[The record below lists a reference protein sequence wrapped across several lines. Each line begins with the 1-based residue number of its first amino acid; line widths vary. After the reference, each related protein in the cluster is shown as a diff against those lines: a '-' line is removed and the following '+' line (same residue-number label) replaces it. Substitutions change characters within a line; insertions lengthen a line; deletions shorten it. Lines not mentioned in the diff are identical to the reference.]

1 MSEISVRLEG
11 MLSFIENYGSSGF
24 NDKRIE
30 ELERLI
36 LDCNSKMTR
45 TYTNQVADSIYDTL
59 YDMLKTVKPDSEVL
73 QGIWEED
80 GDISDYTELLQS
92 NPMMSIETAKS
103 YDCPA
108 IVNFIERMPE
118 EPTSY
123 FASYKI
129 NGHGIR
135 VVYKDGELVSATSR
149 ARASAGKDLTRH
161 MRILL
166 GERNDMLADYGMVE
180 LRGELCLKLDMLDK
194 AREFNPS
201 IISAFSAVASM
212 SRPYATEE
220 EIKLLDFLCYGLI
233 IEDFYFNERQEE
245 FDEIERLGYKV
256 PQFAMVENITR
267 DELLEVMES
276 LVQSFEDSYEEFGYF
291 CDGVVFEVNDRVLFD
306 EFGQEGNHNLGNIAL
321 KVGVWKQDKYCGFIQ
336 TILWTKGKT
345 KLSPVAIIA
354 EKPDMILMDDNGT
367 IVNYEELGVISSQGN
382 KVRRVPL
389 YNPKNIIILDAY
401 VGEPIYFKYGSESGV
416 VPCFPNGR
424 LLSEDVVEDVLKDE
438 YEVWEPEGFDSSFIL

>member
-1 MSEISVRLEG
+1 MSDIGLKLEG
-11 MLSFIENYGSSGF
+11 MLSFIENYGSVGF
-24 NDKRIE
+24 NDRKIE

-36 LDCNSKMTR
+36 LDCNSKMKG
-45 TYTNQVADSIYDTL
+45 TYTDQVADSIYDTL
-59 YDMLKTVKPDSEVL
+59 YDMLKTVKPDSEIL
-73 QGIWEED
+73 QDIWEED

-103 YDCPA
+103 YDCA
-108 IVNFIERMPE
+108 ALMNFIERMPE

-161 MRILL
+161 MRIIL
-166 GERNDMLADYGMVE
+166 GERNDLLADYGMVE
-180 LRGELCLKLDMLDK
+180 LRGELCLRLDMLDK

-256 PQFAMVENITR
+256 PQCAMVENVTR
-267 DELLEVMES
+267 DELLEIMES

-321 KVGVWKQDKYCGFIQ
+321 KVGVWKQDKYYGFIQ

-345 KLSPVAIIA
+345 KLSPVAIVA
-354 EKPDMILMDDNGT
+354 DKPDMILIDDNGT
-367 IVNYEELGVISSQGN
+367 IVNYEELGVVSAQGN

-416 VPCFPNGR
+416 VPCFPDGR
-424 LLSEDVVEDVLKDE
+424 LLSEDVVEEILKDE
-438 YEVWEPEGFDSSFIL
+438 YEVLEPEGYDDSFIL

>member
-1 MSEISVRLEG
+1 MSDIGLKLEG
-11 MLSFIENYGSSGF
+11 MLSFIENYGSVGF
-24 NDKRIE
+24 NDRKIE

-36 LDCNSKMTR
+36 LDCNSKMKG
-45 TYTNQVADSIYDTL
+45 TYTDQVADSIYDTL
-59 YDMLKTVKPDSEVL
+59 YDMLKTVKPDSEIL
-73 QGIWEED
+73 QDIWEED

-103 YDCPA
+103 YDCA
-108 IVNFIERMPE
+108 ALMNFIERMPE

-161 MRILL
+161 MRIIL
-166 GERNDMLADYGMVE
+166 GERNDLLADYGMVE
-180 LRGELCLKLDMLDK
+180 LRGELCLRLDMLDK

-256 PQFAMVENITR
+256 PQCAMVENVTR
-267 DELLEVMES
+267 DELLEIMES

-291 CDGVVFEVNDRVLFD
+291 CDGVVFEVNDRVLFE

-321 KVGVWKQDKYCGFIQ
+321 KVGVWKQDKYYGFIQ

-345 KLSPVAIIA
+345 KLSPVAIVA
-354 EKPDMILMDDNGT
+354 DKPDMILIDDNGT
-367 IVNYEELGVISSQGN
+367 IVNYEELGVVSAQGN

-416 VPCFPNGR
+416 VPCFPDGR
-424 LLSEDVVEDVLKDE
+424 LLSEDVVEEILKDE
-438 YEVWEPEGFDSSFIL
+438 YEVLEPEGYDDSFIL

>member
-1 MSEISVRLEG
+1 MSDIGLKLEG
-11 MLSFIENYGSSGF
+11 MLSFIENYGSVGF
-24 NDKRIE
+24 NDRKIE

-36 LDCNSKMTR
+36 LDCNSKMKG
-45 TYTNQVADSIYDTL
+45 TYTDQVADSIYDTL
-59 YDMLKTVKPDSEVL
+59 YDMLKTVKPDSEIL
-73 QGIWEED
+73 QDIWEED

-103 YDCPA
+103 YDCA
-108 IVNFIERMPE
+108 ALMNFIERMPE

-135 VVYKDGELVSATSR
+135 VVYRDGELVSATSR

-161 MRILL
+161 MRIIL
-166 GERNDMLADYGMVE
+166 GERNDLLADYGMVE
-180 LRGELCLKLDMLDK
+180 LRGELCLRLDMLDK

-256 PQFAMVENITR
+256 PQCAMVENVTR
-267 DELLEVMES
+267 DELLEIMES

-291 CDGVVFEVNDRVLFD
+291 CDGVVFEVNDRVLFE

-321 KVGVWKQDKYCGFIQ
+321 KVGVWKQDKYYGFIQ

-345 KLSPVAIIA
+345 KLSPVAIVA
-354 EKPDMILMDDNGT
+354 DKPDMILMDDNGT
-367 IVNYEELGVISSQGN
+367 IVNYDELGVISAQGN

-416 VPCFPNGR
+416 VPCFPDGR
-424 LLSEDVVEDVLKDE
+424 LLSEDVVEEILKDE
-438 YEVWEPEGFDSSFIL
+438 YEVLEPEGYDDSFIL

>member
-1 MSEISVRLEG
+1 MSDIGLKLEG
-11 MLSFIENYGSSGF
+11 MLSFIENYGSVGF
-24 NDKRIE
+24 NDRKIE

-36 LDCNSKMTR
+36 LDCNSKMKG
-45 TYTNQVADSIYDTL
+45 TYTDQVADSIYDTL
-59 YDMLKTVKPDSEVL
+59 YDMLKTVKPDSEIL
-73 QGIWEED
+73 QDIWEED

-103 YDCPA
+103 YDCA
-108 IVNFIERMPE
+108 ALMNFIERMPE

-161 MRILL
+161 MRIIL
-166 GERNDMLADYGMVE
+166 GERNDLLADYGMVE
-180 LRGELCLKLDMLDK
+180 LRGELCLRLDMLDK

-256 PQFAMVENITR
+256 PQCAMVENVTR
-267 DELLEVMES
+267 DELLEIMES

-291 CDGVVFEVNDRVLFD
+291 CDGVVFEVNDRVLFE

-321 KVGVWKQDKYCGFIQ
+321 KVGVWKQDKYYGFIQ

-345 KLSPVAIIA
+345 KLSPVAIVA
-354 EKPDMILMDDNGT
+354 DKPNMILMDDNGT
-367 IVNYEELGVISSQGN
+367 IVNYDELGVISAQGN

-416 VPCFPNGR
+416 VPCFPDGR
-424 LLSEDVVEDVLKDE
+424 LLSEDVVEEILKDE
-438 YEVWEPEGFDSSFIL
+438 YEVLEPEGYDDSFIL

>member
-1 MSEISVRLEG
+1 MSDIGLKLEG
-11 MLSFIENYGSSGF
+11 MLSFIENYGSVGF
-24 NDKRIE
+24 NDRKIE

-36 LDCNSKMTR
+36 LDCNSKMKG
-45 TYTNQVADSIYDTL
+45 TYTDQVADSIYDTL
-59 YDMLKTVKPDSEVL
+59 YDMLKTVKPDSEIL
-73 QGIWEED
+73 QDIWEED

-103 YDCPA
+103 YDCA
-108 IVNFIERMPE
+108 ALMNFIERMPE

-161 MRILL
+161 MRIIL
-166 GERNDMLADYGMVE
+166 GERNDLLADYGMVE
-180 LRGELCLKLDMLDK
+180 LRGELCLRLDMLDK

-256 PQFAMVENITR
+256 PQCAMVENVTR
-267 DELLEVMES
+267 DELLEIMES

-291 CDGVVFEVNDRVLFD
+291 CDGVVFEVNDRVLFE

-321 KVGVWKQDKYCGFIQ
+321 KVGVWKQDKYYGFIQ

-345 KLSPVAIIA
+345 KLSPVAIVA
-354 EKPDMILMDDNGT
+354 DKPDMILMDDNGT
-367 IVNYEELGVISSQGN
+367 IVNYDELGVISAHGN

-416 VPCFPNGR
+416 VPCFPDGR
-424 LLSEDVVEDVLKDE
+424 LLSEDVVEEILKDE
-438 YEVWEPEGFDSSFIL
+438 YEVLEPEGYDDSFIL

>member
-1 MSEISVRLEG
+1 
-11 MLSFIENYGSSGF
+11 MLSFIENYGSVGF
-24 NDKRIE
+24 NDRKIE

-36 LDCNSKMTR
+36 LDCNSKMKG
-45 TYTNQVADSIYDTL
+45 TYTDQVADSIYDTL
-59 YDMLKTVKPDSEVL
+59 YDMLKTVKPDSEIL
-73 QGIWEED
+73 QDIWEED

-103 YDCPA
+103 YDCA
-108 IVNFIERMPE
+108 ALMNFIERMPE

-161 MRILL
+161 MRIIL
-166 GERNDMLADYGMVE
+166 GERNDLLADYGMVE
-180 LRGELCLKLDMLDK
+180 LRGELCLRLDMLDK

-256 PQFAMVENITR
+256 PQCAMVENVTR
-267 DELLEVMES
+267 DELLEIMES

-291 CDGVVFEVNDRVLFD
+291 CDGVVFEVNDRVLFE

-321 KVGVWKQDKYCGFIQ
+321 KVGVWKQDKYYGFIQ

-345 KLSPVAIIA
+345 KLSPVAIVA
-354 EKPDMILMDDNGT
+354 DKPDMILIDDNGT
-367 IVNYEELGVISSQGN
+367 IVNYEELGVVSAQGN

-416 VPCFPNGR
+416 VPCFPDGR
-424 LLSEDVVEDVLKDE
+424 LLSEDVVEEILKDE
-438 YEVWEPEGFDSSFIL
+438 YEVLEPEGYDDSFIL